1 MLRLILTLC
10 ARSACHPRL
19 PPVSGCVPAAT
30 RCSDAGEPQ
39 VCSASQRW
47 EPAGDAPC
55 SDLGAVC
62 VVDDRGAHCARVR
75 DAGAI
80 GGDL

>member
-10 ARSACHPRL
+10 ALSACHPRL
-19 PPVSGCVPAAT
+19 PPVSGCVPQTT
-30 RCSDAGEPQ
+30 RCADGGAPE
-39 VCSASQRW
+39 VCSASRRW
-47 EPAGDAPC
+47 EPAGDALC

-62 VVDDRGAHCARVR
+62 VVDSRGAHCARVR
-75 DAGAI
+75 DAGVI